1 MANKT
6 VFNDRLTVR
15 LPHSL
20 ALKLHVYST
29 FTGEQKLNVATQAIR
44 EYLDARWDNNLGKL
58 EDLWTQKE
66 NAHE

>member
-15 LPHSL
+15 LPHRL

-29 FTGEQKLNVATQAIR
+29 FTGEQKLDVATQAIQ
-44 EYLDARWDNNLGKL
+44 EYLDARWDDNLGKL
-58 EDLWTQKE
+58 EDLWNQKE
-66 NAHE
+66 NAHD